1 MDYMP
6 DENSAGEGTSE
17 QNVDVFS
24 QKAIGSRLRLED
36 NVRFLESGQPSIEFT
51 ELGSKYNKRIEEIE
65 KTIRDFRRLKRLLA
79 ESEKESEKLKSD
91 ISEIKGELSAFKKDL
106 DKLEGRE
113 TRTIETLGVFVAL
126 FTFLSINIQIFS
138 TVSDLVSA
146 IIFSTLLG
154 GICAFFLQIFF
165 LILPR
170 KSEKDADWSKR
181 YYKLLML
188 TAFVILIAAVM
199 GFFGNVKLNPPNNDS
214 RTNKNELFSK

>member
-6 DENSAGEGTSE
+6 DGNSAGEGTSE

-24 QKAIGSRLRLED
+24 QKSIGSRLRLED
-36 NVRFLESGQPSIEFT
+36 NVRFLANGQPSGFT
-51 ELGSKYNKRIEEIE
+51 ELGSTYNKYIEEID
-65 KTIRDFRRLKRLLA
+65 KTIRDSGRLKRLLA
-79 ESEKESEKLKSD
+79 ESKKESEKLKSD
-91 ISEIKGELSAFKKDL
+91 ISEIKGELGAFKKDL

-170 KSEKDADWSKR
+170 KSEKNADWDKR
-181 YYKLLML
+181 YNKLLIL
-188 TAFVILIAAVM
+188 TVGIVLIAAAM